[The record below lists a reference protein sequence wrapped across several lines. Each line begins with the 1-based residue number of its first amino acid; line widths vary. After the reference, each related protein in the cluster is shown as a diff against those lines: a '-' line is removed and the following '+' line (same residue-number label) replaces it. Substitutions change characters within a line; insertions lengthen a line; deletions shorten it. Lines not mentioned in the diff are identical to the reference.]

1 MVDWCEDL
9 MGVKLK
15 EPIDQINQT
24 IESANKLLDE
34 FEKKLDP
41 DKNNIFWRN
50 MSIHFYIN
58 EI

>member
-1 MVDWCEDL
+1 

-41 DKNNIFWRN
+41 DKNNIF
-50 MSIHFYIN
+50 
-58 EI
+58 